1 MDIQVSPLSWTT
13 RIFWYPLLAM
23 LLIGGVIGC
32 SEQKPIKIGFVGGLS
47 GRVADLGID
56 GRNGALLAVEHWNQ
70 KSGVNGREI
79 QLLVRDDQQDA
90 ETARKIVKQL
100 LSEGV
105 VAIIGHMT
113 SSMSV
118 TTVPLINA
126 AQIPMISP
134 TTTTTSL
141 EGLDDYFFRVISSTT
156 NYARKNA
163 RYQFETLGHRR
174 IAAVLDTSN
183 RAYTESWVNNF
194 EKFFESLGGEMVIK
208 TEFRSSPEV
217 DLAAVIREV
226 LKSQPDGILIL
237 ANSLDAALLCQQ
249 VRKLDLKVGLSTS
262 EWAATER
269 LVELGGRAVEG
280 VLISQFFD
288 RDDRSPRYL
297 NFKRDYIERYTREP
311 GFAGVA
317 GYDAMHATLS
327 ALAKESNSELKQAIL
342 SLAAFEGVQG
352 AIKMD
357 KFGDSQRRTY
367 LTTVYNGKFE
377 AIEQ

>member
-1 MDIQVSPLSWTT
+1 MIIQVNPLSWTT
-13 RIFWYPLLAM
+13 RIFWYPLLGM
-23 LLIGGVIGC
+23 LLIGGMIGC

-47 GRVADLGID
+47 GRVADLGIG
-56 GRNGALLAVEHWNQ
+56 GRDGALLAVEHWNQ
-70 KSGVNGREI
+70 KGGVNGRAV
-79 QLLVRDDQQDA
+79 QLLVRDDQQDS

-134 TTTTTSL
+134 TTTTTAL

-156 NYARKNA
+156 SYAHKNA
-163 RYQFETLGHRR
+163 RYQFENLGRRR

-183 RAYTESWVNNF
+183 RAYTESWINDF
-194 EKFFESLGGEMVIK
+194 EKSFESLGGEVIIK

-217 DLAAVIREV
+217 DLATVARDA

-249 VRKLDLKVGLSTS
+249 VRKLDPKVGLSTS

-280 VLISQFFD
+280 VLIAQFFD
-288 RDDRSPRYL
+288 RGDQSSRYL
-297 NFKRDYIERYTREP
+297 IFKRAYIERYTREP
-311 GFAGVA
+311 GFPGVA
-317 GYDAMHATLS
+317 GYDAVHATLS
-327 ALAKESNSELKQAIL
+327 ALATESNNGLKQAIL
-342 SLAAFEGVQG
+342 SLATFEGVQG
-352 AIKMD
+352 VIKMNQ
-357 KFGDSQRRTY
+357 FGDSVRGTY
-367 LTTVYNGKFE
+367 LTTIYNGKFE
-377 AIEQ
+377 ALEK

>member
-1 MDIQVSPLSWTT
+1 
-13 RIFWYPLLAM
+13 
-23 LLIGGVIGC
+23 VIGC
-32 SEQKPIKIGFVGGLS
+32 SEQEPIKIGFVGGLS
-47 GRVADLGID
+47 GRVADLGIG
-56 GRNGALLAVEHWNQ
+56 GRDGALLAVEHWNQ
-70 KSGVNGREI
+70 NGGVNDRAV
-79 QLLVRDDQQDA
+79 QLLVRDDQQNV

-118 TTVPLINA
+118 TTVPLVNA

-134 TTTTTSL
+134 TTTTTAL
-141 EGLDDYFFRVISSTT
+141 EGLDDYFFRVIASTT

-163 RYQFETLGHRR
+163 RYQFETLGRRR
-174 IAAVLDTSN
+174 ISAVLDTSN
-183 RAYTESWVNNF
+183 RAYTESWFNDF
-194 EKFFESLGGEMVIK
+194 EKAFESLGGEMVIK
-208 TEFRSSPEV
+208 TEFKSSPEV
-217 DLAAVIREV
+217 NLATVARDV

-249 VRKLDLKVGLSTS
+249 VRKLDPEVGLSTS

-280 VLISQFFD
+280 ILIAQFFD
-288 RDDRSPRYL
+288 RDDLSSRYL
-297 NFKRDYIERYTREP
+297 DFKRAYVERYSREP
-311 GFAGVA
+311 GFPGVA
-317 GYDAMHATLS
+317 GYDAVHATLS
-327 ALAKESNSELKQAIL
+327 ALARGSDRGLKQAIL
-342 SLAAFEGVQG
+342 SLATFEGVQG

-357 KFGDSQRRTY
+357 QFGDSQRGTY

-377 AIEQ
+377 AIGQ

>member
-13 RIFWYPLLAM
+13 RILWYPLLATF
-23 LLIGGVIGC
+23 LIGGMISC

-47 GRVADLGID
+47 GRVADLGIG
-56 GRNGALLAVEHWNQ
+56 GRDGALLAVEHWNQ
-70 KSGVNGREI
+70 NGGVNGRAV

-90 ETARKIVKQL
+90 ETARKIVNQL
-100 LSEGV
+100 LGEGV

-126 AQIPMISP
+126 TQIPMISP
-134 TTTTTSL
+134 TTTTTAL

-156 NYARKNA
+156 SYADKNA
-163 RYQFETLGHRR
+163 RYQYETLGHRR

-183 RAYTESWVNNF
+183 RAYTESWINGF
-194 EKFFESLGGEMVIK
+194 EKSFESLGGEPVIK

-217 DLAAVIREV
+217 DLAAVAREV
-226 LKSQPDGILIL
+226 LSSQPDGILIL

-249 VRKLDLKVGLSTS
+249 VRKLDSEVGLSTS

-280 VLISQFFD
+280 ILISQFFD
-288 RDDRSPRYL
+288 RDDLSSRYQE
-297 NFKRDYIERYTREP
+297 FKRAYIERYTREP

-317 GYDAMHATLS
+317 AYDAVHATLS
-327 ALAKESNSELKQAIL
+327 ALARQSNGGLKQAIL
-342 SLAAFEGVQG
+342 SQATFEGVQG

-357 KFGDSQRRTY
+357 QFGDSVRKTY

-377 AIEQ
+377 AIE

>member
-1 MDIQVSPLSWTT
+1 MNIHACALSRTV
-13 RIFWYPLLAM
+13 RIFWYPLFAA
-23 LLIGGVIGC
+23 LLTGTVIGC

-47 GRVADLGID
+47 GRVADLGIG
-56 GRNGALLAVEHWNQ
+56 GRDGALLAVEHWNQ
-70 KSGVNGREI
+70 NGGVNDRAV
-79 QLLVRDDQQDA
+79 QLLVRDDQQNV

-118 TTVPLINA
+118 TTVPLVNA

-134 TTTTTSL
+134 TTTTTAL
-141 EGLDDYFFRVISSTT
+141 EGLDDYFFRVIASTT

-163 RYQFETLGHRR
+163 RYQFETLGRRR
-174 IAAVLDTSN
+174 ISAVLDTSN
-183 RAYTESWVNNF
+183 RAYTESWFNDF
-194 EKFFESLGGEMVIK
+194 EKAFESLGGEMVIK
-208 TEFRSSPEV
+208 TEFKSSPEV
-217 DLAAVIREV
+217 NLATVARDV

-249 VRKLDLKVGLSTS
+249 VRKLDPEVGLSTS

-280 VLISQFFD
+280 ILIAQFFD
-288 RDDRSPRYL
+288 RDDLSPRYL
-297 NFKRDYIERYTREP
+297 EFKQAYVERYTREP
-311 GFAGVA
+311 GFPGVA
-317 GYDAMHATLS
+317 GYDAVHATLT
-327 ALAKESNSELKQAIL
+327 ALAKGSDNELKQAIL
-342 SLAAFEGVQG
+342 SLTSFEGVQG

-357 KFGDSQRRTY
+357 QFGDSVRGTY
-367 LTTVYNGKFE
+367 LTTIYNGKFE